1 MLSGNGRHRRPRQAP
16 ALLVAAGVTGS
27 AIAIPLLGATGA
39 SAASGT
45 TWDQVAECESGG
57 SWSADTGNGYYGGLQ
72 LSQGNW
78 EKYGGLDYAPS
89 ADQASRSQQIAVA
102 EKVLAAKGS
111 SPWSTCGIAVGLSQD
126 SGSADVDTGLLG
138 SGSTADSDSGSG
150 ISSGLSDSS
159 SSSGSSSAA
168 KDSKSSAK
176 ADATPSDSST
186 SDGSSAD
193 AAKSDDS
200 DKSGQNGDAS
210 TPSETDSTS
219 SGRHRG
225 DTADESA
232 ADGRA
237 DDSTG
242 RHASRGSDD
251 SREAAPDA
259 ADDAYVV
266 RPGDS
271 LSAIA
276 DSLGLR
282 GGWSALYTENEKTV
296 GADPDVIV
304 PGQSLALA
312 AEPGEKQR

>member
-1 MLSGNGRHRRPRQAP
+1 MRERRLLERRHRQRVLRRAPVVPGELGEVRRSRLRPQCRPGQPLPADSRRREGPRRQ
-16 ALLVAAGVTGS
+16 G
-27 AIAIPLLGATGA
+27 
-39 SAASGT
+39 
-45 TWDQVAECESGG
+45 
-57 SWSADTGNGYYGGLQ
+57 Q
-72 LSQGNW
+72 L
-78 EKYGGLDYAPS
+78 
-89 ADQASRSQQIAVA
+89 
-102 EKVLAAKGS
+102 
-111 SPWSTCGIAVGLSQD
+111 PWSTCGIAVGLSQD

-168 KDSKSSAK
+168 KDSKGSAK
-176 ADATPSDSST
+176 ADATPSGSST
-186 SDGSSAD
+186 SDSSSAD

-210 TPSETDSTS
+210 TPSEAESTS

-242 RHASRGSDD
+242 RHASRGSDG